1 MKNNFNLVSEN
12 SDLIQREMDY
22 NLNILIS
29 TELLEK
35 GLITQTEYEEID
47 KILKQKYNPSLSVF
61 IFENPW

>member
-29 TELLEK
+29 KELLEK

-61 IFENPW
+61 IFENP

>member
-61 IFENPW
+61 IFENP

>member
-22 NLNILIS
+22 NLNIHIS
-29 TELLEK
+29 KELLEK

-61 IFENPW
+61 IFENP